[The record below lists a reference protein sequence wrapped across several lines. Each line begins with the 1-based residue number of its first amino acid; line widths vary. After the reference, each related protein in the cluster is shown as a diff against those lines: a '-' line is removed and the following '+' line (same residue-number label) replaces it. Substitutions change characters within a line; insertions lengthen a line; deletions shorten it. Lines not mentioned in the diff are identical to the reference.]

1 MEYKVWNWQTLQAE
15 LDAWRDGGHVAT
27 LWWRDDDAGQAT
39 EGLKRLLEQSAAHA
53 VPLTLAT
60 IPTQADNGTA
70 GLVADFP
77 LATVIQHG
85 YAHINHAPKGAG
97 AWELGA
103 HRPRATILNELA
115 QGHAHLDALFGAQF
129 LPVLAPPWSR
139 IDPDLVPD
147 IQRAG
152 LTGLSGFWPRR
163 TIDGAPDLPQVN
175 AHVAVSDWK
184 PEARFAGEENVIYDL
199 LLHLWQRRHGE
210 ADPAEP
216 TGLLTHH
223 WVHDEPTWQFLDR
236 FFKFC
241 AGHSAVRWVGAPAAF
256 ADVGRASAA

>member
-1 MEYKVWNWQTLQAE
+1 MEYKVWNWDTLQAE
-15 LDAWRDGGHVAT
+15 LDAWRDAGQTAT

-39 EGLKRLLEQSAAHA
+39 EGLARLLEQSAAHD

-60 IPTQADNGTA
+60 IPTEADEGTA
-70 GLVADFP
+70 RLVVDYP
-77 LATVIQHG
+77 LVTVVQHG
-85 YAHINHAPKGAG
+85 YAHTNHAPKGAG

-103 HRPRATILNELA
+103 HRPRATILDELA
-115 QGHAHLDALFGAQF
+115 RGRARLDTLFGAQF

-139 IDPDLVPD
+139 IDPGLVPD
-147 IQRAG
+147 IGRAG

-163 TIDGAPDLPQVN
+163 TIDGATAVAQVN

-223 WVHDEPTWQFLDR
+223 QVHDEPTWAFLDR
-236 FFKFC
+236 FFAFC
-241 AGHSAVRWVGAPAAF
+241 AEHPAIEWVGAPAAF
-256 ADVGRASAA
+256 ADAERANAA